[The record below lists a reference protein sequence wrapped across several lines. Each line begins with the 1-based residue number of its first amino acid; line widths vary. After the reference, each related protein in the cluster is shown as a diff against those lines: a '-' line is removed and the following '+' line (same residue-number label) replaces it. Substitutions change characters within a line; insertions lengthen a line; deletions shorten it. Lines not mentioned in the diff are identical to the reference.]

1 MGERLSFK
9 ILGPLSMTVRGRSTT
24 VGGARQRTI
33 LSLLILNPGRIV
45 PMDTL
50 VEVVWNGRPPTTA
63 RTQVAICIAALRK
76 KFKAEGVDDDIV
88 ITAHPGYLLNTEG
101 HDVDSVEFTRLVA
114 AAELAVKNQ
123 RLDEAA
129 QSYKAALDLWRGPAL
144 DGVTGQL
151 VEEEAR
157 RLEELRL
164 NAFDDCT
171 AVQLELG
178 NHQAA
183 IPELAAVVREHP
195 LRERTRYHLMLAE
208 YRSGRR
214 ADAMATFRDARRQLV
229 EELGLEPGPDLQEL
243 HDAIL
248 RDDPAL
254 APATHN
260 SFATATKQQTLMPT
274 VHSSLPP
281 DIPGFVGRVK
291 ELAALDSL
299 VANDDTRRGVGVSLI
314 TGAAGAGKTG
324 LALHWAHRVREHFPD
339 GRLFA
344 DLQGYES
351 DDTLPVSDVLNRFL
365 RSLGVPSQQIPPDLD
380 ERCSLYRSMLADRR
394 VLLVLDNART
404 YAQIQPLLPSSGQS
418 CVLVNSREQLE
429 GLVAWPPEARV
440 HLGPLPDPDAA
451 ELLGKIVGTARIAAA
466 PAESARLVELCDRLP
481 LALRIAAARLAS
493 KPHWTVRHLADR
505 LGDER
510 RRLDELSQGETQV
523 RVSFGLSYRHLPED
537 AARLYR
543 LLGLLDV
550 PDFTAWTGAALLDT
564 DLLDAERLI
573 EHLVDAQLLEA
584 LGIDTTG
591 HLRYRFQNLLRLYAR
606 ERAHDETPPDE
617 RRAAVDRVF
626 RTFLTIAEEAHRRD
640 YGGDFTVIHSEVPR
654 REITPACLDDL
665 LTVPLDWFEAERL
678 GLVAVIEQAAR
689 MGMDEVAW
697 DLTASMVTLFETRNY
712 VENWRVCC
720 EHALAAARK
729 AGNVRG
735 QAAMLHDLGAVELRL
750 RRIER
755 AAASF
760 HEALCLYEAS
770 EDAHGRALTL
780 RNIAITD
787 RIRGDLESAMRR
799 LEDARETFRTVGDR
813 SSEAHALNNMAQ
825 IALDRGRLDSAVQ
838 LAQESVRISQS
849 IGAGGERGLAQGSHR
864 LARAYLA
871 QGRLEL
877 AEATF
882 LEVVRIVKEKSDL
895 VGLAYAL
902 LGLGETKLAADAS
915 PEQAD
920 AVLNEA
926 LEISRRIDSP
936 LVEGQIN
943 LALGESCRRQD
954 RYAAARTHL
963 LTAQQIFTSVGS
975 PPWQERA
982 LLRLDALDSAP
993 FAGSGFAPRISVPEQ
1008 RAPAGVH
1015 EG

>member
-1 MGERLSFK
+1 MRERLSFK
-9 ILGPLSMTVRGRSTT
+9 ILGPLSMIVGGRSTT

-76 KFKAEGVDDDIV
+76 KFKAEGVAEDIV

-101 HDVDSVEFTRLVA
+101 HEVDSVEFTKLVGA
-114 AAELAVKNQ
+114 AQQAVKEQ

-129 QSYKAALDLWRGPAL
+129 QFYQSALDLWRGPAL

-164 NAFDDCT
+164 NAYDDHT

-178 NHQAA
+178 NHQAT
-183 IPELAAVVREHP
+183 IPELAAVVREQP

-254 APATHN
+254 TPAARISFVAPKHQPRT
-260 SFATATKQQTLMPT
+260 TA

-281 DIPGFVGRVK
+281 DIPGFVGRVH
-291 ELAALDSL
+291 ELAALSTL
-299 VANDDTRRGVGVSLI
+299 VADEGTRQAVSVSLI
-314 TGAAGAGKTG
+314 TGAAGVGKTG
-324 LALHWAHRVREHFPD
+324 LALHWAHRVGDQFPD

-351 DDTLPVSDVLNRFL
+351 GDTLPISDVLSRFL
-365 RSLGVPSQQIPPDLD
+365 RSLGVSSQQIPTELE
-380 ERCSLYRSMLADRR
+380 ERCFLYRNILADRR
-394 VLLVLDNART
+394 VLLVLDNVRT
-404 YAQIQPLLPSSGQS
+404 YAQIQPLLPSAGES
-418 CVLVNSREQLE
+418 CVLVTSREQLE
-429 GLVAWPPEARV
+429 GLVAWPAEARV
-440 HLGPLPDPDAA
+440 HLGPLPDPDAM
-451 ELLGKIVGTARIAAA
+451 ELLGKIVGTARISAA
-466 PAESARLVELCDRLP
+466 PAESARLVELCDKLP

-493 KPHWTVRHLADR
+493 KPHWTVRHLANR
-505 LGDER
+505 LDDER
-510 RRLDELSQGETQV
+510 RRLDELSQGESQV
-523 RVSFGLSYRHLPED
+523 RVSFELSYRHLPDD

-543 LLGLLDV
+543 LLGLLDI
-550 PDFTAWTGAALLDT
+550 PDFTAWVGAALLDT
-564 DLLDAERLI
+564 DVLDAEGLI
-573 EHLVDAQLLEA
+573 EYLVDAQLLVA
-584 LGIDTTG
+584 LGTDATG
-591 HLRYRFQNLLRLYAR
+591 CLRYRFQNLLRLYAR
-606 ERAHDETPPDE
+606 ERAHDETPCDE
-617 RRAAVDRVF
+617 HRAALDRVF
-626 RTFLTIAEEAHRRD
+626 RTFLTITEEAHRRD
-640 YGGDFTVIHSEVPR
+640 YGGDFTVIHSDVPR
-654 REITPACLDDL
+654 RTVDPAFLDDL
-665 LTVPLDWFEAERL
+665 LAVSLDWFEAERL
-678 GLVAVIEQAAR
+678 NLLAVIEQAAR
-689 MGMDEVAW
+689 AGMDDLAW

-720 EHALAAARK
+720 EHALAAARE
-729 AGNVRG
+729 AGNTRG

-750 RRIER
+750 RRIDM
-755 AAASF
+755 AADRF
-760 HEALCLYEAS
+760 HDALRLYEATDD
-770 EDAHGRALTL
+770 EHGQALTR

-787 RIRGDLESAMRR
+787 RIRGDLDSAMTG
-799 LEDARETFRTVGDR
+799 LETARATFRTVGDH

-825 IALDRGRLDSAVQ
+825 IALDRGQPDSAVR
-838 LAQESVRISQS
+838 LALESIRISQS

-871 QGRLEL
+871 QGQLVL
-877 AEATF
+877 AEETF
-882 LEVVRIVKEKSDL
+882 LEVVRIVKEKSDQ

-902 LGLGETKLAADAS
+902 LGVGETSLAANA
-915 PEQAD
+915 PQQAD

-943 LALGESCRRQD
+943 LALGESCRRQG
-954 RYAAARTHL
+954 RYSASRTHL
-963 LTAQQIFTSVGS
+963 LAAQQIFTSVGS

-982 LLRLDALDSAP
+982 LLELDALDSEP
-993 FAGSGFAPRISVPEQ
+993 VVQSGPGNRISVPGQ
-1008 RAPAGVH
+1008 RAPASLH
-1015 EG
+1015 KR